1 MKVLF
6 YAFVT
11 IMVLEAFAHSTKRE
25 GMLTAEDIFS
35 KLDEI
40 VEYEDEDEY

>member
-11 IMVLEAFAHSTKRE
+11 IMLLEAFAHSTKRE
-25 GMLTAEDIFS
+25 GMLTAEEIFS
-35 KLDEI
+35 KLDAI
-40 VEYEDEDEY
+40 AEYADEDEY